1 MALEYEGTIGEL
13 DSTYS
18 VNKHNPDTLEIEDS
32 MTEGQR
38 QRPKRMKSGG
48 NAEEGGAL
56 WISELPFSCGS
67 EGS

>member
-13 DSTYS
+13 DSAYS

-38 QRPKRMKSGG
+38 QWPKRMKSGG
-48 NAEEGGAL
+48 KK
-56 WISELPFSCGS
+56 CGR
-67 EGS
+67 EWGSLDF